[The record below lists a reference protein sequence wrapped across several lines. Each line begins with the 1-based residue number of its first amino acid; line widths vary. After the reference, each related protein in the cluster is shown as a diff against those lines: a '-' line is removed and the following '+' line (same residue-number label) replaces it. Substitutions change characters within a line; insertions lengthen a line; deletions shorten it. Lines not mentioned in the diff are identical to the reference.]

1 MTLNSLEKKQ
11 QKELF
16 ALLYETACNAG
27 IEIIEDKINR
37 KGGVCRLQQRILV
50 VYDSNAPVYERN
62 RLILDAISQ
71 INPDYIYMPPRVRKL
86 IELREQEGIAVPEE
100 TCSK

>member
-1 MTLNSLEKKQ
+1 MIFDSRERKL

-16 ALLYETACNAG
+16 VLLYETACNAG

-37 KGGVCRLQQRILV
+37 KGGVCRLDQRIV
-50 VYDSNAPVYERN
+50 VIYDASSPVHERN

-71 INPDYIYMPPRVRKL
+71 MNPDYVYMPHKVRHL
-86 IELREQEGIAVPEE
+86 IEGKDKGEV
-100 TCSK
+100 